1 MQTDSVVE
9 VTTLN
14 FREVANPGD
23 LGGNSGRRLT
33 PGEIRIRVTR
43 CDGSG
48 RRRRSTEEDGR
59 YRIRNA
65 LQRSLF
71 HVDVLAGEINRTVTG
86 PQLADHVEELA
97 ASCVPLVLVEEVTER
112 ALLVVLPA
120 GHDVEQQTT
129 TRLPLEGSGHLS
141 GQRRAEQSRSQSNQ
155 KLERLGGLDHHRCRQ
170 PCVFAPRAGGCE
182 NGLEAVRLGGRA
194 DLIEVFQ
201 RRRTIT
207 GHRAAVPTRHQIPGI
222 TVSRQEPVEAQ

>member
-48 RRRRSTEEDGR
+48 RRRRSAEEDGR
-59 YRIRNA
+59 HRVRNT

-129 TRLPLEGSGHLS
+129 ARLPLEGCGHLG
-141 GQRRAEQSRSQSNQ
+141 GQRGLSNPGRRATRNLSVSVVSSIIAVVSHASS
-155 KLERLGGLDHHRCRQ
+155 HH
-170 PCVFAPRAGGCE
+170 APVG
-182 NGLEAVRLGGRA
+182 VRTA
-194 DLIEVFQ
+194 SKPFVS
-201 RRRTIT
+201 
-207 GHRAAVPTRHQIPGI
+207 AAAPI
-222 TVSRQEPVEAQ
+222 